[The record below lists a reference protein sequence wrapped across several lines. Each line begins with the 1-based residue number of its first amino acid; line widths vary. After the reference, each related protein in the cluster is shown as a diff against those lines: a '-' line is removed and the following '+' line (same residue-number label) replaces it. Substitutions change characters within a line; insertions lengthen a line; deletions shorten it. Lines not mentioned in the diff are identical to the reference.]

1 VSFAQR
7 AERLVHCGFRGA
19 DQSGKFRLGN
29 DKRIR
34 TTPACPDRSVV
45 EVHEYL
51 SQTASRIPAEVD
63 TALCRHAE
71 LGADRLVERATDR
84 VMGFQ
89 ASVQFRLHDYSRE
102 HRIRRPG
109 RS

>member
-1 VSFAQR
+1 VGFAQR
-7 AERLVHCGFRGA
+7 AERLVHRGFRCA
-19 DQSGKFRLGN
+19 DQSGEFRLGD

-34 TTPACPDRSVV
+34 ATPACPDRSVV

-63 TALCRHAE
+63 TASCRHAE

-84 VMGFQ
+84 EMRFQ
-89 ASVQFRLHDYSRE
+89 ASVQFRFRDYSRK
-102 HRIRRPG
+102 HRIRCPG